1 MIQRPIRKVLYPES
15 LKLIGIPSN
24 MADKTVDDIIT
35 DSFARENL
43 KRFICEYLEKINE
56 NFANNRGLYFYGSNG
71 TGKTFMSCLV
81 LREAYRH
88 RFTARRITFAEYCK
102 KYTKSWGAK
111 SADER
116 EMYESELYEF
126 KAAEFLLLEEIG
138 KGVENS
144 TTIPILE
151 DLLRYR
157 EDKGYPT
164 LFATNLRIEQVK
176 ELYGSSIYSL
186 ITGHCIPVKMEEKD
200 RRGES

>member
-1 MIQRPIRKVLYPES
+1 MIRRPVRTALYPES
-15 LKLIGIPSN
+15 LKLIGIPAS
-24 MADKTVDDIIT
+24 MAEKSAEDIIV
-35 DSFARENL
+35 DSSAREKL
-43 KRFICEYLEKINE
+43 KDFVLGYMKKINE
-56 NFANNRGLYFYGSNG
+56 NFAKNVGLYFYGSNG

-116 EMYESELYEF
+116 EMYEAELYEF
-126 KAAEFLLLEEIG
+126 KSAEFLLLEEIG

-164 LFATNLRIEQVK
+164 LFATNLRIEQVR
-176 ELYGSSIYSL
+176 ELYGASIYSL

-200 RRGES
+200 RRGD